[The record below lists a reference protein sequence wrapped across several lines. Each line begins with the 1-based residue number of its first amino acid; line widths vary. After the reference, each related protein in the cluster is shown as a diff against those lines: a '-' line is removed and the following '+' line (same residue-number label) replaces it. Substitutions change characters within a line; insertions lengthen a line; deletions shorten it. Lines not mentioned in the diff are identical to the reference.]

1 MKKFVFSAV
10 AFVAFAGAA
19 FASTGG
25 NGEKASLSVKPNL
38 DYKTIANFI
47 CKDIAF
53 DCYWHVAV
61 FIKKD
66 GTYVKGDSGR
76 KWITNEEDCLELIAD
91 ITKKL
96 QAEYPATLGF
106 SVVNVQ
112 KYD

>member
-25 NGEKASLSVKPNL
+25 NGEKVSLSVKPNL

-61 FIKKD
+61 FDKNDK
-66 GTYVKGDSGR
+66 YVVGNSNR
-76 KWITNEEDCLELIAD
+76 KWVTNEEDCKEIIGD